1 MILKRGYA
9 KIIFMMKFDFEKIKK
24 EGKEKIKKAK
34 NLEQLKEIFD
44 FYFGKEGKI
53 SLIFKSLKEMGGKEK
68 KKIGQIANELKNFLK
83 REIEKKE
90 NELKE
95 KLKKEIEE
103 REWLDISLPG
113 KKPEL
118 GHLHPLTLITRK
130 IVSIFQSMGFSV
142 VEGPEIE
149 NEWYNFDALNIPKE
163 HPARDLWD
171 TLYLK
176 NNFKSENKK
185 NGKFLLRTHTS
196 PVQIR
201 YLEKHQPPFKI
212 IAPGRVFRHEA
223 TDSKHEINFHQ
234 IEGLMVA
241 EKVSVPHF
249 KAIISHFL
257 NEFFQKKVKMRLRP
271 SFFPFTEPSFEI
283 DILCVICQG
292 KGCSTCLGSG
302 YLEIM
307 GAGMVHPNV
316 FKNSGLNPKFWKG
329 FAFGL
334 GLERMAMLKY
344 KIDDIRLFFSGDL
357 RFLKQF

>member
-1 MILKRGYA
+1 ME
-9 KIIFMMKFDFEKIKK
+9 KIDFEKLEK
-24 EGKEKIKKAK
+24 EAIEKIKSADS
-34 NLEQLKEIFD
+34 LEKIKEVSDFYLGKKGKITEIFKLIKKLREKREIGERANRLKE
-44 FYFGKEGKI
+44 
-53 SLIFKSLKEMGGKEK
+53 L
-68 KKIGQIANELKNFLK
+68 LK
-83 REIEKKE
+83 REIEKKKGI
-90 NELKE
+90 LKE
-95 KLKKEIEE
+95 RLE
-103 REWLDISLPG
+103 REKEEKEWIDITLPG
-113 KKPEL
+113 KKPEV
-118 GHLHPLTLITRK
+118 GSLHPLTLIKRK
-130 IVSIFQSMGFSV
+130 IEKIFQGLGFSI

-149 NEWYNFDALNIPKE
+149 NEWHNFDALNIPKE

-176 NNFKSENKK
+176 EERLQTENKK

-201 YLEKHQPPFKI
+201 YLEKNQPPFKI

-241 EKVSVPHF
+241 EKVSIPHF
-249 KAIISHFL
+249 KAIISYFL
-257 NEFFQKKVKMRLRP
+257 NEFFQRKIKMRLRP

-292 KGCSTCLGSG
+292 RGCSTCLGSG

-344 KIDDIRLFFSGDL
+344 KIDDIRLFYSGDL